1 MHSRLPRQAITALV
15 RFVARYNLHQRGAVP
30 VPISAVAEYEGFRI
44 YYAPRLWPL
53 NGYAI
58 TLGPLR
64 VMEINSDL
72 SLPYQ
77 RWTIAHELAHT
88 ILHDPSALNLCT
100 AGNRSFTRWV
110 RQRIERQADIAA
122 AYIHIPD
129 WVIAETGGAISDIAV
144 ICEVPEELVMIR
156 LDIC

>member
-1 MHSRLPRQAITALV
+1 MQLPRHAVTELE
-15 RFVARYNLHQRGAVP
+15 RFVARYGLHQRGAVP

-44 YYAPRLWPL
+44 SYAPRLWPL

-64 VMEINSDL
+64 IMEINSDL

-88 ILHDPSALNLCT
+88 ILHDPSALHLCT
-100 AGNRSFTRWV
+100 AGNRSFARWV
-110 RQRIERQADIAA
+110 RRRIERQADIAA

-129 WVIAETGGAISDIAV
+129 WVISETGGSIPDIVVA
-144 ICEVPEELVMIR
+144 CEVPEELVRIR
-156 LDIC
+156 LGMH